1 MDLSL
6 ILSVGVMSFK
16 YDYIGARPIPNDDF
30 LIEINSELIR
40 CGNSVSLRSKRLIDL
55 PVKLNMEW
63 KAFHGYYNE
72 DGYSVNNRQYI

>member
-1 MDLSL
+1 M
-6 ILSVGVMSFK
+6 MT
-16 YDYIGARPIPNDDF
+16 F
-30 LIEINSELIR
+30 LIDINSELIR

-72 DGYSVNNRQYI
+72 DGYICVNNRHIYKENGMK

>member
-1 MDLSL
+1 MI
-6 ILSVGVMSFK
+6 ILELGQ
-16 YDYIGARPIPNDDF
+16 PPNDDF

-55 PVKLNMEW
+55 PVKLNMGG

-72 DGYSVNNRQYI
+72 DGYSVNNRHIYKENGMKFE